1 MKILTLVFSVAAV
14 LLVGCKR
21 EQAVWQ
27 SDWQL
32 PVINDTLT
40 LNQLEDSGFVTV
52 NGGYYELSLDRTLY
66 EVKLSD
72 IVEIPDTTIKNYYA
86 IPLNGINVNPGVSF
100 VNNVEEHAIN
110 MGDVQL
116 KKIRVKSGG
125 VSLKLESPIET
136 GTIITIQLPGVTNN
150 GVTFS
155 QTFYA
160 PAGTNEDP
168 GIVTDY
174 LDLTGFEMD
183 LRGPDQDSYNR
194 IQSKLQVK
202 TDPNG
207 SVVNVTNLDT
217 VRFEATMN
225 DLLIDYARG
234 YFGSQLFTDTI
245 TENVDFFDKITSGII
260 DLPASNLQLEIENG
274 IKLSAKAKITTIS
287 NTNNQQNTVDLTHP
301 MIGNWLTISS
311 ATGNE
316 QNLNPSVTTLTFD
329 GGNSNMEQYM
339 ENHGAKN
346 TIGFELQ
353 LNPWGNISGG
363 WDEIFPQSALKV
375 KLKGDM
381 PLAIGLDDVVLRDT
395 FDFSFQQ
402 DVDQSHVSSGVLWL
416 KATNAFPLNAQ
427 VTLYLMD
434 AGGGVVASI
443 NASDIVESSVYGQVV
458 NGILQKQSYV
468 EFDLPESILSQLN
481 DVKQLAMKVKMN
493 TPNAS
498 TNQSEQVQIPEGAF
512 FGVKVGAKL
521 KLEARI

>member
-1 MKILTLVFSVAAV
+1 MKLLTPVFIVATA

-32 PVINDTLT
+32 PLLHDTLT
-40 LNQLEDSGFVTV
+40 LDQLEDSGFVTV

-72 IVEIPDTTIKNYYA
+72 IVEIPDTTIENYYA

-100 VNNVEEHAIN
+100 VNNVEDHVID

-125 VSLKLESPIET
+125 VALKLKSPIET
-136 GTIITIQLPGVTNN
+136 GTIITIQLPGVTSN
-150 GVTFS
+150 GATFS
-155 QTFYA
+155 QTFVA
-160 PAGTNEDP
+160 PAGTNDNP
-168 GIVTDY
+168 GVVTDF
-174 LDLTGFEMD
+174 LDLSGYEMD
-183 LRGPDQDSYNR
+183 LRGPNQDSYNR
-194 IQSKLQVK
+194 FQSKLQVK

-207 SVVNVTNLDT
+207 TVVNVTNEDT

-225 DLLIDYARG
+225 NVVIDYARG
-234 YFGSQLFTDTI
+234 YFGSQLYTDTI
-245 TENVDFFDKITSGII
+245 TEDVEFFNKITSGII
-260 DLPASNLQLEIENG
+260 DLPSSNLQLEIENG
-274 IKLSAKAKITTIS
+274 IKLSAKAKITTIT
-287 NTNNQQNTVDLTHP
+287 NTNNLQNTVDLTHP
-301 MIGNWLTISS
+301 MIGNWLTINS

-329 GGNSNMEQYM
+329 AGNSNTEQYL

-346 TIGFELQ
+346 TIGFEMQ
-353 LNPWGNISGG
+353 LNPWGNVSGG

-381 PLAIGLDDVVLRDT
+381 PLAIGLDNVVLRDT

-402 DVDQSHVSSGVLWL
+402 NLDESHVNSGVIWL
-416 KATNAFPLNAQ
+416 KATNAFPLSAQ

-434 AGGGVVASI
+434 ANGGVI
-443 NASDIVESSVYGQVV
+443 GTLNASDLVASSVYGQVI

-468 EFDLPESILSQLN
+468 EFDIPESITSQLN
-481 DVKQLAMKVKMN
+481 DVKQLAMKVTMN
-493 TPNAS
+493 TPNAM